1 MSQNC
6 LEPDIDLEAI
16 RAKYRQERDKRLRP
30 DGELQYLSTSG
41 KFARYG
47 EDDPYAAEPIVRE
60 PLQDET
66 EVIIIG
72 GGWGGLLS
80 AVRLR
85 EQGFTDIRIVESGS
99 DFGGTWYWNRYPGAQ
114 CDVEAYCYMP
124 LLEETGYLPTEKYAH
139 APELFEHAQRI
150 GRSFDLYDN
159 ACFQTRVTEIR
170 WNDTASRWHVI
181 TSRGDD
187 MRAKFVV
194 MASGPANRPKLP
206 GIPGIEDFQGK
217 TFHTSRWDYN
227 YTGGD
232 NRGNLTKL
240 HDKTVAIIG
249 TGATAIQCVP
259 YLAKDVKQLY
269 VFQRTP
275 SSVDLRGN
283 KPTDPAWASDLKPGW
298 QRERQLNFDDVVT
311 GAPFEVDMV
320 ADAWTD
326 MARVLRMML
335 QQPGEA
341 TIAPQET
348 ARLAELADAQK
359 MNQLRA
365 RVDAEVKDP
374 ETAEALKAWY
384 RQWCKRPTFNDEYLK
399 SFDRPNVTLVDT
411 SGCHGVQKI
420 TADGLIANGA
430 EYKVDCIIF
439 ATGFETS
446 SSFRRR
452 IGFEIFGRGGESLYD
467 HWANGMRTFHG
478 YGIHGFPNYF
488 FVGASQ
494 NALSP
499 NFSGTANEQ
508 AVHVAHV
515 MKEASVRNAVR
526 IEVTAEAEQ
535 EWVSEIQR
543 LAVDRS
549 AFKESCTPGYYNNE
563 GQTENTVGSPSASS
577 YTPGPRAFA
586 NLLEKWRNEAEFQ
599 GIDFS

>member
-1 MSQNC
+1 MAETV
-6 LEPDIDLEAI
+6 LESEIDLDAL

-30 DGELQYLSTSG
+30 DGELQYLPTSG
-41 KFARYG
+41 KFAHYG
-47 EDDPYAAEPIVRE
+47 EDDPYASE
-60 PLQDET
+60 PLVRDPIRDHS
-66 EVIIIG
+66 EVIVIG

-85 EQGFTDIRIVESGS
+85 EQGFEDIRIVESGA

-124 LLEETGYLPTEKYAH
+124 LLEETNYLPREKYAH
-139 APELFEHAQRI
+139 APELFEHARRI
-150 GRSFDLYDN
+150 GKTFDLYRD

-170 WNDTASRWHVI
+170 WDDAASRWHVI

-187 MRAKFVV
+187 MTAKFVV

-206 GIPGIEDFQGK
+206 GIPGIEDFKGK
-217 TFHTSRWDYN
+217 TFHTSRWDYE

-232 NRGNLTKL
+232 NRGNLSKL

-249 TGATAIQCVP
+249 TGATAVQCVP
-259 YLAKDVKQLY
+259 YLAKDAKQVY

-283 KPTDPAWASDLKPGW
+283 KPTDPEWAQDLKPGW

-326 MARVLRMML
+326 MARVLQMML
-335 QQPGEA
+335 HKPAGDAAEP
-341 TIAPQET
+341 TET

-365 RVDAEVKDP
+365 RVDAEVADP
-374 ETAEALKAWY
+374 KTAEALKAWY
-384 RQWCKRPTFNDEYLK
+384 RQWCKRPCFNDEYLK
-399 SFDRPNVTLVDT
+399 AFDRPNVTLVDT
-411 SGCHGVQKI
+411 SGCHGVQQI
-420 TADGLIANGA
+420 TSNGLVANGV
-430 EYKVDCIIF
+430 EYKADCIIF

-452 IGFEIFGRGGESLYD
+452 IGFDIFGRNGKSLYD
-467 HWANGMRTFHG
+467 HWADGMRTFHG

-508 AVHVAHV
+508 AVHVAHIV
-515 MKEASVRNAVR
+515 KEAKTRGAAQV
-526 IEVTAEAEQ
+526 EVSADAEQ
-535 EWVSEIQR
+535 EWVSEIKR

-549 AFKESCTPGYYNNE
+549 AFRESCTPGYYNNE
-563 GQTENTVGSPSASS
+563 GQTDNTAGSPSVSAYS
-577 YTPGPRAFA
+577 PGPRAFA
-586 NLLEKWRNEAEFQ
+586 RLLEAWRDEGEFR
-599 GIDFS
+599 GIAFT

>member
-1 MSQNC
+1 MSQTG
-6 LEPDIDLEAI
+6 LELEIDLEAI
-16 RAKYRQERDKRLRP
+16 RAKYREERDKRLRP
-30 DGELQYLSTSG
+30 DGELQYLPTTG
-41 KFARYG
+41 RFAHYG
-47 EDDPYAAEPIVRE
+47 EDDPYAPEPIAR
-60 PLQDET
+60 DSIRDHT

-85 EQGFTDIRIVESGS
+85 EQGFKDIRIIESGA

-114 CDVEAYCYMP
+114 CDVESYCYMP
-124 LLEETGYLPTEKYAH
+124 LLEETGYLPKEKYAH

-150 GRSFDLYDN
+150 GKVFDLYTN

-170 WNDTASRWHVI
+170 WDEIACRWHVI

-187 MRAKFVV
+187 MTAKFVV

-206 GIPGIEDFQGK
+206 GIPGIENFNGK
-217 TFHTSRWDYN
+217 TFHTSRWDYA

-232 NRGNLTKL
+232 NRGNLSKL
-240 HDKTVAIIG
+240 HDKTIAVIG

-259 YLAKDVKQLY
+259 YLSKDVKQLY

-283 KPTDPAWASDLKPGW
+283 KPTDAEWAKNLKPGW

-326 MARVLRMML
+326 MARVLQMML
-335 QQPGEA
+335 RPPEEGA
-341 TIAPQET
+341 VDPQET
-348 ARLAELADAQK
+348 ARLAEIADAKK

-365 RVDAEVKDP
+365 RVDAEVTDP
-374 ETAEALKAWY
+374 ATAETLKAWY
-384 RQWCKRPTFNDEYLK
+384 RQWCKRPTFNDDYLK
-399 SFDRPNVTLVDT
+399 AFDQPNVTLVDT
-411 SGCHGVQKI
+411 SECHGVEQI
-420 TADGLIANGA
+420 TADGLIANGT

-452 IGFEIFGRGGESLYD
+452 IGFEIYGRNGESLYD
-467 HWANGMRTFHG
+467 HWASGMRTLHG

-508 AVHVAHV
+508 AVHIAHI
-515 MKEASVRNAVR
+515 MKEASTRNAEKV
-526 IEVTAEAEQ
+526 EVSAEAEQ
-535 EWVSEIQR
+535 AWVSEIKR

-549 AFKESCTPGYYNNE
+549 AFRESCTPGYYNNE
-563 GQTENTVGSPSASS
+563 GQTDNTAGSPSVSAYS
-577 YTPGPRAFA
+577 PGPRAFA
-586 NLLEKWRNEAEFQ
+586 NLLESWRKANKCE
-599 GIDFS
+599 GINFS